1 MIRIQPQTASHD
13 GSSQQIIKDHNATLL
28 FNLVRKHAPV
38 CRADLAR
45 LSGLSPATVTVLIDE
60 LLQNQWLREIPL
72 VKPASGRG
80 RRPILLEV
88 NAPRGYVA
96 TIEIISHGYF
106 LNLYDICL
114 HKVAFSRSRDI
125 ASSAQQVL
133 DSLLELLRSS
143 QIDRSRLLGVH
154 VLYPGLFDAQ
164 TGRLGFSAVI
174 EPQQM
179 VQRELIA
186 FLREQLAP
194 AHVMINN
201 NAAAVAYSAYI
212 AEPGAPAAPVLA
224 ITIEE
229 GMNAGIV
236 MDERYCIPI
245 EAGHIIIQPHGPA
258 CNCGNHGCLETL
270 CSAPALFAALNA
282 RAGMHLTYQGN
293 YAADCNQLA
302 MQQAAAAFRRKEPA
316 VMDVMREYAY
326 HLCCGLVSIINLF
339 AVRSVRIGG
348 MVRLLGDG
356 FLELLQKTLEQ
367 QFHIVTDA
375 GSVSLSLFENDFESS
390 RKAAVVMTLGA
401 IFQRA

>member
-154 VLYPGLFDAQ
+154 VLI
-164 TGRLGFSAVI
+164 RGFSTRR
-174 EPQQM
+174 PDG
-179 VQRELIA
+179 LA
-186 FLREQLAP
+186 FPPSLSR
-194 AHVMINN
+194 
-201 NAAAVAYSAYI
+201 S
-212 AEPGAPAAPVLA
+212 
-224 ITIEE
+224 
-229 GMNAGIV
+229 
-236 MDERYCIPI
+236 RW
-245 EAGHIIIQPHGPA
+245 
-258 CNCGNHGCLETL
+258 
-270 CSAPALFAALNA
+270 CSA
-282 RAGMHLTYQGN
+282 
-293 YAADCNQLA
+293 
-302 MQQAAAAFRRKEPA
+302 
-316 VMDVMREYAY
+316 
-326 HLCCGLVSIINLF
+326 
-339 AVRSVRIGG
+339 
-348 MVRLLGDG
+348 
-356 FLELLQKTLEQ
+356 
-367 QFHIVTDA
+367 
-375 GSVSLSLFENDFESS
+375 SLSRFCVSS
-390 RKAAVVMTLGA
+390 LHRRTS
-401 IFQRA
+401 